1 MWYRPHRRVDVALSW
16 QLARKQFAALGA
28 ERDALRQELAE
39 TKRELEVVCAQLNE
53 LSAAVL
59 ERNRAYDNVRI
70 LRRERDIVRA
80 RHAERDPNQ
89 PLH

>member
-39 TKRELEVVCAQLNE
+39 TKREPASSVMPSYAKT
-53 LSAAVL
+53 LSGTEIDDLV
-59 ERNRAYDNVRI
+59 AYLFG
-70 LRRERDIVRA
+70 LRGE
-80 RHAERDPNQ
+80 
-89 PLH
+89 

>member
-1 MWYRPHRRVDVALSW
+1 MWRRPLRRVDVAQSW
-16 QLARKQFAALGA
+16 QRAREQFASLKT
-28 ERDALRQELAE
+28 ERNALRQELAE
-39 TKRELEVVCAQLNE
+39 AKRELEVVRAQLND

-80 RHAERDPNQ
+80 RHAERDPSL